1 MDTTKSVPKS
11 GEGSGLWLIK
21 ILTGLLLIIIL
32 AVHFTV
38 NHMLGSMAGLMTYE
52 EVVIYYAKNLI
63 IPLMEILFVIFV
75 VSHALLGLR
84 SILLDMNPSRK
95 TLNVINW
102 LFTIVGIVS
111 IVYGIWLVIV
121 IVQRGLS
128 I

>member
-1 MDTTKSVPKS
+1 MITSKSAPKS
-11 GEGSGLWLIK
+11 GEGSGLWLLK
-21 ILTGLLLIIIL
+21 IVSGLLVIVIL

-52 EVVIYYAKNLI
+52 EVVLYYANNLI
-63 IPLMEILFVIFV
+63 VPIMEILFVTFV

-84 SILLDMNPSRK
+84 GIILDMHPTRK
-95 TLNVINW
+95 TLRVINW
-102 LFTIVGIVS
+102 VFVIVGVGS
-111 IVYGIWLVIV
+111 IAYGIGLVIV

>member
-1 MDTTKSVPKS
+1 METSKSVPKS
-11 GEGSGLWLIK
+11 GEGSGLWLLK

-32 AVHFTV
+32 VVHFTV
-38 NHMLGSMAGLMTYE
+38 NHMLGSMAGLMSYE
-52 EVVIYYAKNLI
+52 EVVLYYAKNLI
-63 IPLMEILFVIFV
+63 IPFMEILFVIFV

-84 SILLDMNPSRK
+84 SIILDMHPTRK
-95 TLNVINW
+95 TQGVINW
-102 LFTIVGIVS
+102 LFMIVGVVS

>member
-84 SILLDMNPSRK
+84 SILLDMHPTRK